1 MVLTMRAKPSWPTRS
16 KPVLPL
22 KRKEGL
28 QTSGIKST
36 SPRFQISAMKR
47 LTRERVKS
55 MAACFSSNSAKA
67 TAVVVG
73 RPGLERVGE
82 REGEVGESVYNDAL
96 LLLLGGDALV
106 VLLS

>member
-1 MVLTMRAKPSWPTRS
+1 
-16 KPVLPL
+16 
-22 KRKEGL
+22 
-28 QTSGIKST
+28 
-36 SPRFQISAMKR
+36 
-47 LTRERVKS
+47 

-96 LLLLGGDALV
+96 LLLLLGGDALV
-106 VLLS
+106 VLL